1 MSSQVQPFYDRAG
14 LRKSSGYVLTSWTDA
29 ASREALMMYVAC
41 FSCPTHQQYH
51 ALTLSKLE
59 EPELL
64 VELLTGTYNGVP
76 EEDIDSSMATSRPP
90 EGYVFVIFIQ
100 PSHDSSLVHE
110 NDLELVDRAYGL
122 GETVKR
128 NLSENDTLSGT
139 VIGASRKCT
148 LEPIIYQPRDP
159 ITGDYLPVRFTEKPY
174 EGYETPS
181 AYEETGPFL
190 LYDVPQTELRGEEQF
205 SEGDYIIYRQK
216 LGLVQEVEHDVVLL
230 LADSRVVSP
239 LDPYALELPISD
251 PASAISSADLN
262 SRDIGNGKYVWTT
275 GTDFN
280 YPGQSVFT
288 ERSNLS
294 RADRPLGVQTSV
306 VQGYVL
312 ATPAE
317 RIHINWLCS
326 NVFDDGH
333 SNNILAEEV
342 LRVSTL
348 QQDAI
353 RCNFMRSP
361 SQDSL
366 VGICDSVLDV
376 GSYVRFHNP
385 AHGQAKYPGL
395 CQVPSHQ
402 SFGYDL
408 NIFRIVSA
416 KTEVTVQWQNGSCTA
431 ETATSLLPSDAGG
444 DELYP
449 GDMVALKDSVSVV
462 KLHTANKRTVSRLA
476 LGHLKETLR
485 IQQLGI
491 VQTVDSQERI
501 ASVRWYQD
509 TDVELIHGGNSLN
522 PSCSLGR
529 LGDTITNVS
538 VYELATFPALS
549 KNLGDHVIVA
559 PASIS
564 QSVMSSIPHDIPKE
578 NDPRR
583 IHSIT
588 ADAFLDPSSY
598 LQSIKSAIISSEWF
612 KNTTTIRAPS
622 LRRRYSIQNDDA
634 APSND
639 FFGKIVAKDTSGNI
653 TVRFPGAS
661 GCRDIQVPFERILV
675 VIASPG
681 SLTPN
686 VQDDSSFYCLNE
698 DAFVGAT
705 SNDCIVKDDNHG
717 FPNRNELITS
727 QEGEL
732 NTGTIER
739 GMVTTLSEIRLE
751 SPSMPDDGE
760 ITVDGTSNPAPT
772 RSSLPAIL
780 SFPVPTLSPP
790 GFTVLEDLPPVDHH
804 FINQNHT
811 GSSTERMKRIRK
823 EFAILESSLP
833 SRIFVR
839 SWESRIDLLRIMF
852 IGAESTPYEHA
863 PYVVDMHFPSDFPH
877 SPPSAFFHSWG
888 AGQGSINPN
897 LSEDGKICL
906 SLLGTW
912 PTRDLDERWSPA
924 RSTVLQ
930 LLVSIMGL
938 ILVQDPF
945 YNEAGYESLAAKGS
959 RAIESSQYKEKVFL
973 LTRKFIIHALEHPI
987 RGLEDV
993 LIWNYLP
1000 GPPSPRPQ
1008 LLRKAIQDAR
1018 VMIEHHNRIS
1028 ESHQDSQAS
1037 AFCSRLSLGATV
1049 MLQKLVS
1056 ALERLETDLKT
1067 RTVSVQ

>member
-1 MSSQVQPFYDRAG
+1 
-14 LRKSSGYVLTSWTDA
+14 
-29 ASREALMMYVAC
+29 MMYVGC
-41 FSCPTHQQYH
+41 FLCPIRQQYNV
-51 ALTLSKLE
+51 LTLSKLE

-64 VELLTGTYNGVP
+64 GELLTDTY
-76 EEDIDSSMATSRPP
+76 DSVLEGDVDLSIAASTPP
-90 EGYVFVIFIQ
+90 EGYVSVIFIQ
-100 PSHDSSLVHE
+100 PSHGSSLIHE
-110 NDLELVDRAYGL
+110 NDLELVDRAYEL

-128 NLSENDTLSGT
+128 NLSENDTMSGT
-139 VIGASRKCT
+139 VTGVSRRCT
-148 LEPIIYQPRDP
+148 LEPIVSQPRDP

-174 EGYETPS
+174 EGHEASS
-181 AYEETGPFL
+181 ASEETGPVL
-190 LYDVPQTELRGEEQF
+190 LYDVPQWELRGEEQF

-251 PASAISSADLN
+251 PASAISPADLK
-262 SRDIGNGKYVWTT
+262 SRDVGNGKYVWTT
-275 GTDFN
+275 GTDFS

-288 ERSNLS
+288 EKSNLS
-294 RADRPLGVQTSV
+294 RADRPPGVQTSV

-317 RIHINWLCS
+317 RIHIHWLCS
-326 NVFDDGH
+326 NVFADGH
-333 SNNILAEEV
+333 SNNVSTEEV

-353 RCNFMRSP
+353 RCNFMQSP

-366 VGICDSVLDV
+366 AGSCDSVLDV
-376 GSYVRFHNP
+376 GSYVRFQNP
-385 AHGQAKYPGL
+385 AHAQVKYPGF

-416 KTEVTVQWQNGSCTA
+416 KTEVTVQWQNGSCTT
-431 ETATSLLPSDAGG
+431 ETATSLLPSDAGR

-449 GDMVALKDSVSVV
+449 GDMVALKDSVSVFNF
-462 KLHTANKRTVSRLA
+462 HTANKRTVSRLSCGR
-476 LGHLKETLR
+476 LNETLR

-491 VQTVDSQERI
+491 VQTVDSRERI

-509 TDVELIHGGNSLN
+509 TDVELINGGKSLN

-529 LGDTITNVS
+529 LGDTVTDVS
-538 VYELATFPALS
+538 IYELATFPALS
-549 KNLGDHVIVA
+549 KNLGDLVIVA

-564 QSVMSSIPHDIPKE
+564 QSVMSSVPHDIPKE
-578 NDPRR
+578 NEPCR

-588 ADAFLDPSSY
+588 ADAFLDSSSY
-598 LQSIKSAIISSEWF
+598 LQLIKSALISSEWF
-612 KNTTTIRAPS
+612 RKTTTIRAP
-622 LRRRYSIQNDDA
+622 LRRRYSIHNDDV
-634 APSND
+634 APPND
-639 FFGKIVAKDTSGNI
+639 FFGKIVTKDTSGNI
-653 TVRFPGAS
+653 TVRFPSAG

-675 VIASPG
+675 VINSAE

-686 VQDDSSFYCLNE
+686 MQDDSSFSYLNE
-698 DAFVGAT
+698 DALAGAT
-705 SNDCIVKDDNHG
+705 ANECIVKDDSHG
-717 FPNRNELITS
+717 FPDCNKLITS
-727 QEGEL
+727 HEGEL
-732 NTGTIER
+732 KIGTIEHE
-739 GMVTTLSEIRLE
+739 MVTTVSGICLE
-751 SPSMPDDGE
+751 SPSMSGGGE
-760 ITVDGTSNPAPT
+760 IAVDGTSTPT
-772 RSSLPAIL
+772 LTKSGLPAIL

-790 GFTVLEDLPPVDHH
+790 GFTVLEGLPPIDHH
-804 FINQNHT
+804 FIKQNHT

-833 SRIFVR
+833 SGIFVR

-852 IGAESTPYEHA
+852 IGAASTPYEYA
-863 PYVVDMHFPSDFPH
+863 PYVIDMHFPSDFPH

-888 AGQGSINPN
+888 TGQGSINPN

-973 LTRKFIIHALEHPI
+973 LTRRFIIHALEHPI

-993 LIWNYLP
+993 LVWNYLP

-1008 LLRKAIQDAR
+1008 LLRKAIQEAR
-1018 VMIEHHNRIS
+1018 VMIEHHNRTS

-1049 MLQKLVS
+1049 LLKKLVS
-1056 ALERLETDLKT
+1056 SLERLETDLKT
-1067 RTVSVQ
+1067 

>member
-1 MSSQVQPFYDRAG
+1 
-14 LRKSSGYVLTSWTDA
+14 
-29 ASREALMMYVAC
+29 MMYVAW
-41 FSCPTHQQYH
+41 FSYPTHQQYH
-51 ALTLSKLE
+51 VLTLSKLE

-64 VELLTGTYNGVP
+64 GELLTGTYDGVP
-76 EEDIDSSMATSRPP
+76 EEDVDIFITTSTILINHKPP
-90 EGYVFVIFIQ
+90 EGYVFVIYIQ
-100 PSHDSSLVHE
+100 PSHGSSLIHE
-110 NDLELVDRAYGL
+110 NDLELVDRVYEL
-122 GETVKR
+122 GETVKH
-128 NLSENDTLSGT
+128 NLSENDTMSGT
-139 VIGASRKCT
+139 IIGVSRRCT

-174 EGYETPS
+174 KGYEASS
-181 AYEETGPFL
+181 ASEEAGPFL
-190 LYDVPQTELRGEEQF
+190 LYDVPQSDLRGQEQF

-216 LGLVQEVEHDVVLL
+216 LGLVQEVEHDVILL
-230 LADSRVVSP
+230 LPDSRVVSP

-251 PASAISSADLN
+251 PACAISSVDLK
-262 SRDIGNGKYVWTT
+262 SRDVGDGKYVWTT
-275 GTDFN
+275 GTDSI

-288 ERSNLS
+288 ERLNLS
-294 RADRPLGVQTSV
+294 RADRPLGAQRSV

-317 RIHINWLCS
+317 RIHVHWLCS
-326 NVFDDGH
+326 NVFADGR
-333 SNNILAEEV
+333 SYYVSTEEV
-342 LRVSTL
+342 LRASTL

-353 RCNFMRSP
+353 RCNFVRSP
-361 SQDSL
+361 NQDSL
-366 VGICDSVLDV
+366 AGGCDPMFDV

-385 AHGQAKYPGL
+385 AHAQVKYPGL
-395 CQVPSHQ
+395 WQVPSHQ

-416 KTEVTVQWQNGSCTA
+416 KTQVTVQWQNGSCTT

-449 GDMVALKDSVSVV
+449 GDMVALKDSVSVINF
-462 KLHTANKRTVSRLA
+462 HTANRRIVSRLA
-476 LGHLKETLR
+476 RGRFNETLR

-491 VQTVDSQERI
+491 VHTFDSRERI

-509 TDVELIHGGNSLN
+509 TDIELINGGNSLN

-529 LGDTITNVS
+529 LGDTITDVS
-538 VYELATFPALS
+538 VYELTTFPALS
-549 KNLGDHVIVA
+549 KNLGDYVVVA

-564 QSVMSSIPHDIPKE
+564 QSVMSSIPHDIPKVNE
-578 NDPRR
+578 PRR
-583 IHSIT
+583 IHSIA

-598 LQSIKSAIISSEWF
+598 LQSIKSALISSEWF
-612 KNTTTIRAPS
+612 KNTTTVQVPS
-622 LRRRYSIQNDDA
+622 LRRRYSIQNSDA
-634 APSND
+634 APLND

-653 TVRFPGAS
+653 TVRFPGPS

-675 VIASPG
+675 VITSAESV
-681 SLTPN
+681 TPN
-686 VQDDSSFYCLNE
+686 VQDHSSPYLNE
-698 DAFVGAT
+698 DTLAGAT
-705 SNDCIVKDDNHG
+705 ANGCIVKDDNHG
-717 FPNRNELITS
+717 FPNCNELVTS

-732 NTGTIER
+732 KIGTIER
-739 GMVTTLSEIRLE
+739 GLVMTVSETCLE
-751 SPSMPDDGE
+751 SPMPDDGE
-760 ITVDGTSNPAPT
+760 IAVDGTPTPAPT
-772 RSSLPAIL
+772 KSGLPAIL

-804 FINQNHT
+804 FINQNHA

-833 SRIFVR
+833 SGIFVR
-839 SWESRIDLLRIMF
+839 SWESRIDLLRILF

-888 AGQGSINPN
+888 SGEGSINPN
-897 LSEDGKICL
+897 LSEDGNICL

-945 YNEAGYESLAAKGS
+945 YSEFPPFLHLSTHTQTLSDEAGYESLAAKGS
-959 RAIESSQYKEKVFL
+959 RTIESSQYKEKVFL
-973 LTRKFIIHALEHPI
+973 LTRRFIIHALEHPI

-993 LIWNYLP
+993 LVWNYLP
-1000 GPPSPRPQ
+1000 GLPSPRPQ
-1008 LLRKAIQDAR
+1008 LLRKAIQEAR
-1018 VMIEHHNRIS
+1018 VMIEHHNRTS
-1028 ESHQDSQAS
+1028 ESHQDSKAS
-1037 AFCSRLSLGATV
+1037 AFCSRLSQGATV
-1049 MLQKLVS
+1049 LLQKLVS
-1056 ALERLETDLKT
+1056 ALERLETDLKA
-1067 RTVSVQ
+1067 RVVSKVTASQGSDRFIL